1 MGIIN
6 FIKNLFSKKNTYS
19 VEKVNIETKP
29 EVVVTNLGV
38 GSDDKPTDISI
49 DEVGIQTTFNT
60 STIDILVEEGEIEN
74 VSD

>member
-19 VEKVNIETKP
+19 VEKVNIESKP

>member
-49 DEVGIQTTFNT
+49 DEIGIQTTFNT

>member
-6 FIKNLFSKKNTYS
+6 FIKNLFSRKNTYS
-19 VEKVNIETKP
+19 VEKVNVETKP

-49 DEVGIQTTFNT
+49 DEIGIQTTFNT

>member
-6 FIKNLFSKKNTYS
+6 FIKNLFSRKNTYS

-49 DEVGIQTTFNT
+49 DEIGIQTTFNT

>member
-6 FIKNLFSKKNTYS
+6 FIKNLFSKKTTNS
-19 VEKVNIETKP
+19 VEKVNVETKP
-29 EVVVTNLGV
+29 EVVITNLGV

-49 DEVGIQTTFNT
+49 DEIGIQTTFNT